1 MQHKN
6 VHLHC
11 ALQASPG
18 GPARALSRANYPLSA
33 HIYWVPVQPKGEA
46 RPHKALK
53 QLEKPSPRSGAGKM
67 WQVARQAGRAPVKRA
82 TSVQVFT
89 RLARVVNN
97 LLNGR
102 MDFCKK
108 SKANVAGCVKNCFRV
123 STFPRLRRL
132 PAKFFVGTRFLNF
145 LLAPGFLLTDFRKWP
160 LYLPF
165 VYLGFYWLFLAYILA
180 FI

>member
-1 MQHKN
+1 MRTVQ
-6 VHLHC
+6 
-11 ALQASPG
+11 ALPW
-18 GPARALSRANYPLSA
+18 GPARALSRAYHPLGA
-33 HIYWVPVQPKGEA
+33 HVYWVPVQPRGE
-46 RPHKALK
+46 ALK

-108 SKANVAGCVKNCFRV
+108 SKAM
-123 STFPRLRRL
+123 
-132 PAKFFVGTRFLNF
+132 
-145 LLAPGFLLTDFRKWP
+145 LLAE
-160 LYLPF
+160 Y
-165 VYLGFYWLFLAYILA
+165 
-180 FI
+180 